1 MLHEVIGT
9 FPSKYEFENEYDFPN
24 LVRMIKII
32 TCHAYVTPISFP
44 EPRFLLV
51 SDREERGLA

>member
-32 TCHAYVTPISFP
+32 ACHAYVTPISFP

-51 SDREERGLA
+51 SDREE